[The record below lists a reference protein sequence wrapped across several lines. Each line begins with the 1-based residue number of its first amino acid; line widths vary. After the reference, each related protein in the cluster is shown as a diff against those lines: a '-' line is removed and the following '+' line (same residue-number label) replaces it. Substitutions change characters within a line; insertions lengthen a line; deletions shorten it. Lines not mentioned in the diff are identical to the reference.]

1 MAKKNAEKA
10 ENNEKAE
17 VKNLV
22 TIEEAGVCRKK
33 VTVEVPQ
40 ESVKAMLGEQFK
52 ELKEEALVPGFRKGR
67 APVRLLE
74 KKFGKEV
81 SEQVKLKLLAQASE
95 AALKAN
101 NIESLGDPDIDFE
114 KVELPENGPMKFSF
128 EVEVRPEFELPAIE
142 GIEINKPKF
151 EVTDAK
157 IDEEVVALQKRAG
170 IWTPQ
175 EGGSVEAGDQ
185 VIAAVE
191 IKAEDEA
198 EPTKLDNETVT
209 VGKNGFVGGVA
220 VPELEE
226 LMAGAKQGDEKAAT
240 VDVPATFYNEKYRG
254 KKVDVKIAVKDI
266 KRQIP
271 AQLNEDFF
279 TKFGLSSEAELKD
292 RIREM
297 LADRN
302 EQQAQDA
309 MRDQVYK
316 YLNESTAF
324 ELPAA
329 IVGDQSA
336 QILKREYIN
345 LLMRGVPKEQVEE
358 HVQEL
363 RAGSEER
370 AKEQLK
376 TFFIMDKIASKLG
389 IEVSEE
395 EINGHIARIAA
406 QRGRRP
412 EKMREEMVRDGSLA
426 QFSMQVR
433 EEKCVSKLL
442 ETAKINDVEPAKLE
456 EKKKPAKKAKK
467 EEAEGEEAPKK
478 NSKKKKSEE

>member
-40 ESVKAMLGEQFK
+40 ESVKSMLGEQFK

-95 AALKAN
+95 AALKDN

-157 IDEEVVALQKRAG
+157 VDEEVVALQKRAG

-226 LMAGAKQGDEKAAT
+226 LMAGAKQGDEKATT

-279 TKFGLSSEAELKD
+279 AKFGLASEAELKD

-316 YLNESTAF
+316 YLNESTVF

-442 ETAKINDVEPAKLE
+442 ETAKINEVEPAQLE

-467 EEAEGEEAPKK
+467 EEAGEEAPKK